1 MDTLFNILSSLDIN
15 VFSNLILLG
24 DFNIDNLSPS
34 HYLYHHLSQIFDCF
48 SLSQVNSTPTHCTN
62 NGHWTLIDLAILSS
76 PEHLSVCETIP
87 PLGNSDH
94 LGLHVVINRQA
105 KQCVVRNN
113 TRRQVWRYAQADFD
127 SASLML
133 SNLDL
138 NMTLDPDNI
147 SWSWNCWKRSFLD
160 IMKQCIPSALLPT
173 RRNLPWLSKPLIQ
186 LMRKRNLLYRKA
198 RDSNNQELWDQYR
211 NARNKLVSKLRE
223 EKSTYFS
230 RLNPRDCKNFW
241 QAIKY
246 ISKKE
251 SSIPTLRDDNSPTV
265 ASTSTDKAN
274 MLNNFFSRCF
284 NHALPPLSPEF
295 LHPTDTEAVDP
306 ELLSDLLCSEDEICG
321 YLLALDTNKASG
333 ADGISAK
340 MLRETAHSI
349 TPAVTKLFNISLTLG
364 KLPADW
370 KHALIT
376 PIPKSTE
383 MTAVSN
389 YRPISLLPLLSK
401 VLERHVHS
409 LLLKH
414 LYDNDPISSAQFGF
428 LKGRSTTGAL
438 VSAVNDWHT
447 HLDNG
452 LDICVVFFDLRKA
465 FDSVPHMSLLNK
477 LASLNLNPY
486 LYRWI
491 ENYLCQRTQAVG
503 VEGETSA
510 TLPVVSG
517 VPQGSVLG
525 PLLFLIYIDGL
536 SRIQLSDGTLILF
549 ADDIVIY
556 RPVRST
562 TDFLMMQND
571 TDTISA
577 WIKNNL
583 LTLNVQKCKQM
594 IISRKQHPLV
604 PVSMVVDGKTLEL
617 VTAYKYLG
625 VWITSDLN
633 WAKQIEENCKRAN
646 QKIGML
652 YRRFYE
658 YCSTDTLRC
667 LYVAFVRPHLEYAV
681 PVWDPHLIKHTES
694 LEKVQKFALKVCTKS
709 WDSSYNCLLSQ
720 IDLPRLDQRRV
731 QLKLSFLYQLINSLT
746 FCPHA
751 PVCFR
756 NVPVNVRNNNP
767 LLLARSICR
776 TNSHYYSFYPHAISL
791 WNDLPHSITSA
802 TSLYSFKRNLNQYL
816 SLL

>member
-1 MDTLFNILSSLDIN
+1 
-15 VFSNLILLG
+15 
-24 DFNIDNLSPS
+24 
-34 HYLYHHLSQIFDCF
+34 
-48 SLSQVNSTPTHCTN
+48 
-62 NGHWTLIDLAILSS
+62 
-76 PEHLSVCETIP
+76 
-87 PLGNSDH
+87 
-94 LGLHVVINRQA
+94 
-105 KQCVVRNN
+105 
-113 TRRQVWRYAQADFD
+113 
-127 SASLML
+127 
-133 SNLDL
+133 
-138 NMTLDPDNI
+138 
-147 SWSWNCWKRSFLD
+147 
-160 IMKQCIPSALLPT
+160 
-173 RRNLPWLSKPLIQ
+173 
-186 LMRKRNLLYRKA
+186 
-198 RDSNNQELWDQYR
+198 
-211 NARNKLVSKLRE
+211 
-223 EKSTYFS
+223 
-230 RLNPRDCKNFW
+230 
-241 QAIKY
+241 
-246 ISKKE
+246 
-251 SSIPTLRDDNSPTV
+251 
-265 ASTSTDKAN
+265 
-274 MLNNFFSRCF
+274 
-284 NHALPPLSPEF
+284 
-295 LHPTDTEAVDP
+295 
-306 ELLSDLLCSEDEICG
+306 
-321 YLLALDTNKASG
+321 
-333 ADGISAK
+333 
-340 MLRETAHSI
+340 
-349 TPAVTKLFNISLTLG
+349 
-364 KLPADW
+364 
-370 KHALIT
+370 
-376 PIPKSTE
+376 
-383 MTAVSN
+383 
-389 YRPISLLPLLSK
+389 
-401 VLERHVHS
+401 
-409 LLLKH
+409 
-414 LYDNDPISSAQFGF
+414 
-428 LKGRSTTGAL
+428 
-438 VSAVNDWHT
+438 
-447 HLDNG
+447 
-452 LDICVVFFDLRKA
+452 
-465 FDSVPHMSLLNK
+465 MSLLNK

-767 LLLARSICR
+767 LLLARPICR